1 MKKTQNKKPGGLSR
15 RVHFPGDEQ
24 RLRWLPML
32 LDSYATIDTGVAIAV
47 RWEEKR
53 RKIKLACTKGCG
65 NCCAHQKD
73 LPVYPHEVVGIYWY
87 VSEKTASP
95 LREVLRSR
103 LTGHMPGAACPFLI
117 DHACSIHPIRPIG
130 CRQFNVFG
138 APCAEGEDPYYTRRH
153 DVLIPLQDY
162 TDRAFAAA
170 LPFYNMKEDDS
181 ARAVR
186 LIRSQIMNLQAYDW
200 KKLAALLDQT
210 AAEKKE

>member
-1 MKKTQNKKPGGLSR
+1 MKKTQSKKTSGLSR

-24 RLRWLPML
+24 RLRWLPVL
-32 LDSYATIDTGVAIAV
+32 LDSYAAIDTGVAIAV
-47 RWEEKR
+47 RGEEKR
-53 RKIKLACTKGCG
+53 RKVKLACTKGCG

-87 VSEKTASP
+87 VSEKMASP

-103 LTGHMPGAACPFLI
+103 LAGHMPGSACPFLI

-153 DVLIPLQDY
+153 DVLDPLQDY
-162 TDRAFAAA
+162 TDRAFAAV

-186 LIRSQIMNLQAYDW
+186 LIRSQIMNLQTYDW
-200 KKLAALLDQT
+200 KKLVALLDQT